1 MHILLIIAILVFIS
15 STMPVL
21 AKGLTALITFGFLA
35 PIFIIGVGAM
45 SWLAIHAMGGNIDG
59 DADSRWDGYGR
70 GDGRGYGDNRWDG
83 GSRGWGW

>member
-1 MHILLIIAILVFIS
+1 MHILLIIAILIFIS

-59 DADSRWDGYGR
+59 STCFLLFGLPAAGLMAWFIYS
-70 GDGRGYGDNRWDG
+70 
-83 GSRGWGW
+83 